1 MKSIPL
7 NRSIKAGLAL
17 VIVSLLTSEGFSQD
31 PNFFIFLAFGQSNM
45 EGNAKPETQDKT
57 NVNERFQLLP
67 AVDWPDKSRT
77 KGKWTTAVSPL
88 CRSNTGLN
96 PCDYFGRTLVDSLPA
111 SIKIGIINVSVAGC
125 AIDMF
130 DKAKYKSY
138 ISSEASWMKD
148 IANQY
153 DGNPYARLVEMAK
166 IAQKDGVI
174 RGILLH
180 QGETDAYKG
189 GWPAKVKT
197 VYDNLITD
205 LSLDASKTPLLA
217 GDLLSP
223 SNAVQSLPQ
232 TLQNSYVISSSGL
245 KGSDQYHFVADSYRQ
260 FGKRY
265 AIKMLDVLKKQGLT
279 EINRSGK
286 ENFTNAGFVLNN
298 NVEFR
303 KGTAAV
309 SFEIPRLS
317 FVSVKAYTL
326 GGKEIADLAGK
337 EFSQGKHVL
346 EFGQKV
352 KPTGVVVLKM
362 RAGSFSTART
372 VMIAER

>member
-17 VIVSLLTSEGFSQD
+17 VIVSLLASESFSQD

-45 EGNAKPETQDKT
+45 EGNAKPETTDKT

-96 PCDYFGRTLVDSLPA
+96 PCDYFGRTLVDSLPT
-111 SIKIGIINVSVAGC
+111 SINIGIINVSVAGC

-205 LSLDASKTPLLA
+205 LSLDASKIPLLA

-265 AIKMLDVLKKQGLT
+265 AFKMLEILKKQGLT
-279 EINRSGK
+279 EVNRSGK
-286 ENFTNAGFVLNN
+286 GNFTNAGFVLNN

-303 KGTAAV
+303 QGSASV
-309 SFEIPRLS
+309 SFEIPRHS

-326 GGKEIADLAGK
+326 GGKEIVDLAGK

-346 EFGQKV
+346 EFGQKI

>member
-1 MKSIPL
+1 
-7 NRSIKAGLAL
+7 
-17 VIVSLLTSEGFSQD
+17 
-31 PNFFIFLAFGQSNM
+31 M

-57 NVNERFQLLP
+57 NVNERFKLLP

-77 KGKWTTAVSPL
+77 KGTWTTAVSPL

-130 DKAKYKSY
+130 DKDKYKNY
-138 ISSEASWMKD
+138 ISGEASWMKD

-153 DGNPYARLVEMAK
+153 NGNPYARLVEMAK

-197 VYDNLITD
+197 VYDNLIKD
-205 LSLDASKTPLLA
+205 LSLDASKIPLLA

-223 SNAVQSLPQ
+223 STAVQSLPQ

-265 AIKMLDVLKKQGLT
+265 AIIMLEILKKQGLT
-279 EINRSGK
+279 EVNRSGK
-286 ENFTNAGFVLNN
+286 DNFTNAGFVLNN

-303 KGTAAV
+303 KGTASV
-309 SFEIPRLS
+309 SFEIPRHS
-317 FVSVKAYTL
+317 FVSVKAYTP
-326 GGKEIADLAGK
+326 GGKKVADLAGK
-337 EFSQGKHVL
+337 EFPQGKHVL
-346 EFGQKV
+346 EFGQKI
-352 KPTGVVVLKM
+352 KQTGVFVLKM
-362 RAGSFSTART
+362 RSGSFTAART
-372 VMIAER
+372 VVIAER